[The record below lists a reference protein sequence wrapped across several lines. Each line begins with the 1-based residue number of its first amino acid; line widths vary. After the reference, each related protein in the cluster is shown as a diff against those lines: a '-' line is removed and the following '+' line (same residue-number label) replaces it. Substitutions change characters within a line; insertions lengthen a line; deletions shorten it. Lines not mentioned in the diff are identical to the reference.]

1 MLPAGAAAS
10 GGDYD
15 PNAASLFSCGKSR
28 LKGRYSTEIGGS
40 DAFYLVIESK
50 GDYAVYRQG
59 EPLLEV
65 GACKKGMRELYT
77 VTSREEEPHG
87 GVIPESMCHFTTPDS
102 KELLPRIKLGDV
114 LAYMGVKSPGLSMN
128 QGWSAALGRRSSLYA
143 SKRYTCIPASLHE
156 GIFFGCRGKGLEN
169 ARGK

>member
-1 MLPAGAAAS
+1 MKKRKLSMLPAGAAAS

-65 GACKKGMRELYT
+65 GVREKGMGELYT

-87 GVIPESMCHFTTPDS
+87 GVITESMCHFTTPDS

-114 LAYMGVKSPGLSMN
+114 LAYMGAKSPD
-128 QGWSAALGRRSSLYA
+128 R
-143 SKRYTCIPASLHE
+143 P
-156 GIFFGCRGKGLEN
+156 
-169 ARGK
+169 